1 MTDRTITLS
10 VPEAVFR
17 RAQETAVASSL
28 SVEDIFTQS
37 IGRLLPPL
45 EDDLPQNLRAE
56 LAVLIL
62 KSDEQ
67 LHAIASAVVDRNSQD
82 RLEALATAL
91 EKRPLT
97 TDEQAELERLM
108 DLSYRV
114 MLLKAE
120 AFRLLALRGY
130 EIFPQLNLESS

>member
-45 EDDLPQNLRAE
+45 EDDLPQSLRAE
-56 LAVLIL
+56 LAVLTL

-91 EKRPLT
+91 KKRPLT

-130 EIFPQLNLESS
+130 KIFPQLNLESS

>member
-45 EDDLPQNLRAE
+45 EDDLPQSLRAE
-56 LAVLIL
+56 LAVLTL

-91 EKRPLT
+91 KKRPLT

-120 AFRLLALRGY
+120 TFRLLALRGY
-130 EIFPQLNLESS
+130 KIFPQLNLESS

>member
-91 EKRPLT
+91 KKRPLT